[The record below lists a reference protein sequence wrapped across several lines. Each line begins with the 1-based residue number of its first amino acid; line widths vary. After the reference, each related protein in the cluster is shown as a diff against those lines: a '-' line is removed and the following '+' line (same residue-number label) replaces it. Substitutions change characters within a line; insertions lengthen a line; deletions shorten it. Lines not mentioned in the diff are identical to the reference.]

1 MNHLQS
7 ATANGSEGA
16 IASGVAV
23 TSAVEIS
30 RKIRDALAVEVE
42 RARGERTL
50 IRKMDSDGLMRR
62 AALRAEFTAATAS
75 LQRELADALAVVGR
89 ALALPEI
96 TLAAIREKAPR
107 EGAELDRALA
117 EVRALASA
125 LSELDNLNR
134 LLGQR
139 VMSYVRAHLAILAPK
154 SSAYDRRGEAA
165 AAAGPHA
172 STVVRVV

>member
-1 MNHLQS
+1 MDQRQS
-7 ATANGSEGA
+7 ANA
-16 IASGVAV
+16 IASSGAITGAVAI
-23 TSAVEIS
+23 T
-30 RKIRDALAVEVE
+30 RKIRDALATEVE
-42 RARGERTL
+42 RARGERAL

-62 AALRAEFTAATAS
+62 AALRAEFNAATAG
-75 LQRELADALAVVGR
+75 LQRELAEALAAVGR
-89 ALALPEI
+89 AFALPEI

-107 EGAELDRALA
+107 DGADLDRALA

-139 VMSYVRAHLAILAPK
+139 VMSYVRAHLTILAPK

-165 AAAGPHA
+165 AGGGPHS
-172 STVVRVV
+172 STVVRVA